1 MKKLNKII
9 SAFCIVCFLCSA
21 TVHAVDLT
29 VEGTEEMTS
38 EEIASPEPEEENKE
52 LPFMAGAIGGVV
64 AYGVIASLDD
74 KEVVEEITSEE
85 IASPE
90 QEKDTEISEGGD
102 FWVPKEDSDF
112 NPPVEMTSTIHFQKQ
127 IINENNEPAD
137 QEDFK
142 NLGLEMSNSFLFK
155 IKLTNT
161 ETNETYNITMEKSER
176 KNISKLKAGT
186 YEIEE
191 MGNIYF
197 DFVEFVGQ
205 EVYKNNEK
213 YYVDVDTSNRD
224 IYVNVVNKI
233 NTDRYYVDI
242 DEQINL
248 LKKIF

>member
-9 SAFCIVCFLCSA
+9 SALCIVCFLCSA

-29 VEGTEEMTS
+29 VEGTEELQTS
-38 EEIASPEPEEENKE
+38 EEIAS
-52 LPFMAGAIGGVV
+52 
-64 AYGVIASLDD
+64 S
-74 KEVVEEITSEE
+74 
-85 IASPE
+85 E

-127 IINENNEPAD
+127 IINEDNEPAD

-142 NLGLEMSNSFLFK
+142 NLGLEMSNNFLFK

-186 YEIEE
+186 YKIEE

-213 YYVDVDTSNRD
+213 YYVDVDTTSNRD
-224 IYVNVVNKI
+224 IYVNVVNRIDTSRTYEDK
-233 NTDRYYVDI
+233 